1 MVTAVKSSPRA
12 RQGTILVVEDE
23 LRSQRLLR
31 VNLEPLGY
39 RVITLDHAEGVTE
52 AVEAHAPDLVVLDIK
67 LPDAD
72 GFEVCRQIRALSSVA
87 VIIVSAYGQPADKA
101 RGLSLGADDYVTKPY
116 DTIELSARIEAV
128 LRRVQNRPSV
138 QSALFRCGPLK
149 IDYDQRLV
157 TMNDTEVQLSR
168 TEYRLL
174 EHLSLNAGRTLVA
187 DVLLSRV
194 WGPQYV
200 GDYASL
206 HLYISRLRRK
216 LGEDAHASRL
226 IVTRPGIGYMMPSDA
241 DMSGP
246 LRERTR

>member
-72 GFEVCRQIRALSSVA
+72 GFEVCRQIRALSSVP
-87 VIIVSAYGQPADKA
+87 VIIVSAFGQPADKA

-128 LRRVQNRPSV
+128 LRRVQSRPPA
-138 QSALFRCGPLK
+138 QSALFHCGPLK
-149 IDYDQRLV
+149 IDYEQRLV
-157 TMNDTEVQLSR
+157 TMNDAEVQLSR

-187 DVLLSRV
+187 DALLSRV

-241 DMSGP
+241 DVRGA
-246 LRERTR
+246 LQERTR